1 MNILYI
7 KYQLLRIY
15 LLNNFFKNLSS
26 FNEYT
31 KFVLFDIR
39 HVHKYLIKT
48 ILSISYQNYTQCKFS
63 IK

>member
-1 MNILYI
+1 MNILYK